1 MKIWYFSVLDFV
13 LLTKMCDYLS
23 YYVKSS
29 VLNISNTF
37 INNKRKSYSY
47 TVSQLLKWYIRSLYN
62 CSQTKRRLVG
72 APNSW
77 EWLWREER
85 TAHHCSGSTTVF

>member
-13 LLTKMCDYLS
+13 LLTKMCDYLN

-37 INNKRKSYSY
+37 INNKRKSFSY
-47 TVSQLLKWYIRSLYN
+47 TVSQLLN
-62 CSQTKRRLVG
+62 
-72 APNSW
+72 
-77 EWLWREER
+77 
-85 TAHHCSGSTTVF
+85 